1 MWVKGEIFR
10 DLDEV
15 ERVAKNSLDR
25 EAGRPLFERL
35 DWFRRTWALCAPGDR
50 PLIIRAR
57 AEGSDAWLFLA
68 ETGNAAK
75 GLASWYTLAFRPII
89 TETPSDLTA
98 RALIIA
104 MARRLRPRLASI
116 LVDHVPEADAEL
128 LRVGFSRAGW
138 IAHVTPQT
146 ANWSID
152 VSGKSF
158 ADFWAERPGQLRST
172 AKRKAAKTPMALT
185 ILDHFDEGAWSD
197 YESIYADSWK
207 PEEGSLDFVRAM
219 AEDEGA
225 AGTLR
230 LGIARIEGRAVAA
243 QLWTIDPSG
252 SGGTAIIHKLAHRE
266 DVAELS
272 PGTILSQAMFEHVID
287 KDHVSLI
294 DFGTG
299 DDRYKADWMDTR
311 VMRMRVELYNP
322 RKPAG
327 LWGAVKAGLHA
338 LVGRRRNG

>member
-1 MWVKGEIFR
+1 MRVKDEIFR
-10 DLDEV
+10 DLSDAAST
-15 ERVAKNSLDR
+15 AKGTLDR
-25 EAGRPLFERL
+25 EAQLSLFDRL
-35 DWFRRTWALCAPGDR
+35 DWFRRTWAHCTPGDHQ
-50 PLIIRAR
+50 LIVRAR

-68 ETGNAAK
+68 ETGSAAK

-89 TETPSDLTA
+89 TGAPSDATA
-98 RALIIA
+98 RALIVAI
-104 MARRLRPRLASI
+104 ARRLRPRLASI
-116 LVDHVPEADAEL
+116 ELNHVPEAEAEL
-128 LRVGFSRAGW
+128 LRSSFARAGW
-138 IAHVTPQT
+138 IARVTPQT

-152 VSGKSF
+152 VTAKSF

-172 AKRKAAKTPMALT
+172 AKRKAAKTPMELT
-185 ILDHFDEGAWSD
+185 IFDRFDEAAWTD
-197 YESIYADSWK
+197 YASIYADSWK
-207 PEEGSLDFVRAM
+207 PEEGSLSFVRSM

-225 AGTLR
+225 AGSLR

-243 QLWTIDPSG
+243 QLWTVEH
-252 SGGTAIIHKLAHRE
+252 GTAIIHKLAHRE

-272 PGTILSQAMFEHVID
+272 PGTILSKAMFEHVID
-287 KDHVSLI
+287 RDRVSVI

-327 LWGAVKAGLHA
+327 LFRAAKAGLRA
-338 LVGRRRNG
+338 LVGRGHSG

>member
-10 DLDEV
+10 DLADAES
-15 ERVAKNSLDR
+15 VAKGSLDR
-25 EAGRPLFERL
+25 ESQPSLFDRL
-35 DWFRRTWALCAPGDR
+35 DWFRRTWAYCAPGDR
-50 PLIIRAR
+50 PLIVRAR

-68 ETGNAAK
+68 ETGSTAK
-75 GLASWYTLAFRPII
+75 GLASWYTLAFRPIV
-89 TETPSDLTA
+89 TGMPPDATA
-98 RALIIA
+98 RASVVA
-104 MARRLRPRLASI
+104 MARRLRPRLARI
-116 LVDHVPEADAEL
+116 ALDHVPEADAEL
-128 LRVGFSRAGW
+128 LRAGFARAGW
-138 IAHVTPQT
+138 IARVTPQT

-152 VSGKSF
+152 VTGKSF
-158 ADFWAERPGQLRST
+158 ADYWAERPGQLRST
-172 AKRKAAKTPMALT
+172 AKRKAAKTPMDLT
-185 ILDHFDEGAWSD
+185 ILDRFDEAAWDD
-197 YESIYADSWK
+197 YASIYADSWK

-219 AEDEGA
+219 AEDEAA

-243 QLWTIDPSG
+243 QLWTVEHGI
-252 SGGTAIIHKLAHRE
+252 AIIHKLAHRE

-287 KDHVSLI
+287 KDRVTLI

-311 VMRMRVELYNP
+311 VMRMRVELFNP

-327 LWGAVKAGLHA
+327 LFGAVKAGLRA
-338 LVGRRRNG
+338 LVGRGRNG

>member
-1 MWVKGEIFR
+1 MRVKGEIFR
-10 DLDEV
+10 DFDEV
-15 ERVAKNSLDR
+15 ERVAKGSLDR
-25 EAGRPLFERL
+25 KAGRPLFERL
-35 DWFRRTWALCAPGDR
+35 DWFRRTWAFCPSGDR
-50 PLIIRAR
+50 PLIIHAR
-57 AEGSDAWLFLA
+57 ADGSDAWLFLA
-68 ETGNAAK
+68 QTGSAAE

-89 TETPSDLTA
+89 TGTSTDATA
-98 RALIIA
+98 RAVMVAIA
-104 MARRLRPRLASI
+104 RCLRPHLAAI
-116 LVDHVPEADAEL
+116 TLDHVPAADAEL
-128 LRVGFSRAGW
+128 LRKGFSHAGW
-138 IAHVTPQT
+138 TVHVTPQT

-158 ADFWAERPGQLRST
+158 ANFWAERPSQLRST
-172 AKRKAAKTPMALT
+172 VRRKAGKTPMDLT
-185 ILDHFDEGAWSD
+185 IYDHFNHDAWSD

-225 AGTLR
+225 VGALR

-243 QLWTIDPSG
+243 QLWTVESHN
-252 SGGTAIIHKLAHRE
+252 SGGMAIIHKLAHRE

-272 PGTILSQAMFEHVID
+272 PGTILSKAMFERAID
-287 KDHVSLI
+287 QDHVPLI

-327 LWGAVKAGLHA
+327 LCGALKVGLHA
-338 LVGRRRNG
+338 LVAR

>member
-10 DLDEV
+10 DLADAV
-15 ERVAKNSLDR
+15 SVAKGSLDR
-25 EAGRPLFERL
+25 DAGGVLFDRL
-35 DWFRRTWALCAPGDR
+35 DWFRRTWTFCAPGNR

-89 TETPSDLTA
+89 TGAPSAATA
-98 RALIIA
+98 RALIVA
-104 MARRLRPRLASI
+104 MARRLRPRLS
-116 LVDHVPEADAEL
+116 LLTFDHVPEADAEL
-128 LRVGFSRAGW
+128 LRAGFSRAGW
-138 IAHVTPQT
+138 IAHVAPQT

-158 ADFWAERPGQLRST
+158 ADYWAERPGQLRST
-172 AKRKAAKTPMALT
+172 AKRKAAKTPMELT
-185 ILDHFDEGAWSD
+185 VLDRFDADAWAD

-219 AEDEGA
+219 AEEEGA
-225 AGTLR
+225 AGALR

-243 QLWTIDPSG
+243 QLWTVEH
-252 SGGTAIIHKLAHRE
+252 GTAIIHKLAHRE

-272 PGTILSQAMFEHVID
+272 PGTILSQAMFEHAID
-287 KDHVSLI
+287 RDHVSLI

-322 RKPAG
+322 RKAAG
-327 LWGAVKAGLHA
+327 LIGAAKAGLRA
-338 LVGRRRNG
+338 LVGGGRKG

>member
-10 DLDEV
+10 DFADAESAA
-15 ERVAKNSLDR
+15 RGSLDR
-25 EAGRPLFERL
+25 VAGGALFDRL
-35 DWFRRTWALCAPGDR
+35 DWFRRTWTHCAPGDR
-50 PLIIRAR
+50 PLIVRAR

-89 TETPSDLTA
+89 TGTPSEPTA
-98 RALIIA
+98 RALIVAI
-104 MARRLRPRLASI
+104 ARRLRPRLAAIS
-116 LVDHVPEADAEL
+116 LDHVPEAEAEL
-128 LRVGFSRAGW
+128 VRSGFSRAGW
-138 IAHVTPQT
+138 VARVTPQT

-152 VSGKSF
+152 VTGKSF
-158 ADFWAERPGQLRST
+158 ADYWAERPGQLRST
-172 AKRKAAKTPMALT
+172 AKRKAAKTPMELT
-185 ILDHFDEGAWSD
+185 ILDRFNDAAWDD
-197 YESIYADSWK
+197 YASIYADSWK

-219 AEDEGA
+219 AEHEGA

-243 QLWTIDPSG
+243 QLWTVEH
-252 SGGTAIIHKLAHRE
+252 GTAIIHKLAHRQE
-266 DVAELS
+266 VAELS

-287 KDHVSLI
+287 RDRVALI

-311 VMRMRVELYNP
+311 VMRMRVELFNP

-327 LWGAVKAGLHA
+327 LIGAAKAGLRA
-338 LVGRRRNG
+338 LVGRGRNG

>member
-10 DLDEV
+10 DFDEV
-15 ERVAKNSLDR
+15 ERVAKGSLDR

-35 DWFRRTWALCAPGDR
+35 DWFRRTWAFCPPGDR

-57 AEGSDAWLFLA
+57 AEASDAWLFLA
-68 ETGNAAK
+68 ERGSAAK
-75 GLASWYTLAFRPII
+75 GLASWYTLAFRPIV
-89 TETPSDLTA
+89 TGTPTDGTA
-98 RALIIA
+98 RAA
-104 MARRLRPRLASI
+104 MVAIARRLRPRLAAI
-116 LVDHVPEADAEL
+116 TLEHVPEADAET
-128 LRVGFSRAGW
+128 LRAGFARAGW
-138 IAHVTPQT
+138 IARVMPQT

-158 ADFWAERPGQLRST
+158 ADYWGERPGQLRST
-172 AKRKAAKTPMALT
+172 AKRKAAKTPMDLT
-185 ILDHFDEGAWSD
+185 ILGHFDESAWSD

-225 AGTLR
+225 AGALR

-243 QLWTIDPSG
+243 QLWTIDSHH
-252 SGGTAIIHKLAHRE
+252 SGGVAIIHKLAHRE

-272 PGTILSQAMFEHVID
+272 PGTILSKAMFEHVID
-287 KDHVSLI
+287 KDHVTLI

-327 LWGAVKAGLHA
+327 LFGAIKAALRT
-338 LVGRRRNG
+338 LVGR

>member
-1 MWVKGEIFR
+1 MWVKGKIFR
-10 DLDEV
+10 DLSDAAG
-15 ERVAKNSLDR
+15 VAKGSLDR
-25 EAGRPLFERL
+25 ETQPSLFDRL
-35 DWFRRTWALCAPGDR
+35 DWFRRTWAHCPPGDG
-50 PLIIRAR
+50 PLIVRAR

-75 GLASWYTLAFRPII
+75 GLASWYTLAFRTIV
-89 TETPSDLTA
+89 TGAPSEATA

-104 MARRLRPRLASI
+104 IARRLRSRYASI
-116 LVDHVPEADAEL
+116 TLDHVPQGDAAL
-128 LRVGFSRAGW
+128 LKTGFGRAGW
-138 IAHVTPQT
+138 ITRVTPQT

-152 VSGKSF
+152 VTGKSF

-172 AKRKAAKTPMALT
+172 AKRKAAKTPMDLT
-185 ILDHFDEGAWSD
+185 IFDCFDEAAWAD

-207 PEEGSLDFVRAM
+207 PEEGSLAFVRSM
-219 AEDEGA
+219 AVDEGA

-243 QLWTIDPSG
+243 QLWTVEH
-252 SGGTAIIHKLAHRE
+252 GTAIIHKLAHRE

-272 PGTILSQAMFEHVID
+272 PGTILSKAMFEHVID
-287 KDHVSLI
+287 RDGASII

-327 LWGAVKAGLHA
+327 LFRAAKAGLRA
-338 LVGRRRNG
+338 LAARSPSR

>member
-1 MWVKGEIFR
+1 MRVKDEIFR
-10 DLDEV
+10 DLSDAASA
-15 ERVAKNSLDR
+15 AKGTLDR
-25 EAGRPLFERL
+25 EAQLSLFDRL
-35 DWFRRTWALCAPGDR
+35 DWFRRTWAHCTPGDH
-50 PLIIRAR
+50 PLIVRAR

-75 GLASWYTLAFRPII
+75 GLASWYTLAFR
-89 TETPSDLTA
+89 TVVTGAPSEATA
-98 RALIIA
+98 RALIVAI
-104 MARRLRPRLASI
+104 ARRLRPRLASI
-116 LVDHVPEADAEL
+116 GLDHVPESEAEL
-128 LRVGFSRAGW
+128 LRSNFARAGW
-138 IAHVTPQT
+138 IARVTPQT

-152 VSGKSF
+152 VTAKSF

-172 AKRKAAKTPMALT
+172 AKRKAAKTPMELT
-185 ILDHFDEGAWSD
+185 IFDRFDEAAWTD
-197 YESIYADSWK
+197 YASIYADSWK
-207 PEEGSLDFVRAM
+207 PEEGSLSFVRSM

-225 AGTLR
+225 AGSLR

-243 QLWTIDPSG
+243 QLWTVEHN
-252 SGGTAIIHKLAHRE
+252 TAIIHKLAHRE

-272 PGTILSQAMFEHVID
+272 PGTILSKAMFEHVID
-287 KDHVSLI
+287 RDRVSVI

-327 LWGAVKAGLHA
+327 LFRAAKAGLHA
-338 LVGRRRNG
+338 LVGRGHSG

>member
-1 MWVKGEIFR
+1 MWVKGEIIR

-15 ERVAKNSLDR
+15 ERLAKGSLDR

-35 DWFRRTWALCAPGDR
+35 DWFRRTWALCPSGDS

-57 AEGSDAWLFLA
+57 AQGSDAWLFLA
-68 ETGNAAK
+68 ETGGAAK

-89 TETPSDLTA
+89 TGAPTDATVGA
-98 RALIIA
+98 VMVAI
-104 MARRLRPRLASI
+104 ARRLRPRIASI
-116 LVDHVPEADAEL
+116 TLDHVPEADAEL
-128 LRVGFSRAGW
+128 LRTGFSRAGW

-146 ANWSID
+146 ANWSVDI
-152 VSGKSF
+152 SGKSF
-158 ADFWAERPGQLRST
+158 ADYWAERPGQLRST
-172 AKRKAAKTPMALT
+172 AKRKAAKVPLDLT
-185 ILDHFDEGAWSD
+185 ILDHFDEDAWSD

-219 AEDEGA
+219 ARDEGA

-243 QLWTIDPSG
+243 QLWTVDALDP
-252 SGGTAIIHKLAHRE
+252 GGVAIIHKLAHRQ
-266 DVAELS
+266 DVTELS
-272 PGTILSQAMFEHVID
+272 PGTILSKAMFEHAID
-287 KDHVSLI
+287 KDHVTLI

-311 VMRMRVELYNP
+311 VMRMRVDLYNT
-322 RKPAG
+322 RKFAG
-327 LWGAVKAGLHA
+327 LFGATKAGLRT
-338 LVGRRRNG
+338 LVGR